1 MSEAVVSHAAA
12 VCATAGVVAP
22 SKVQEWNHG
31 KFLARSLDLPN
42 FPAIWKGEMPNFLN
56 RIDER

>member
-12 VCATAGVVAP
+12 DLATEGVVAP

-31 KFLARSLDLPN
+31 KFLARYDN
-42 FPAIWKGEMPNFLN
+42 LN
-56 RIDER
+56 EFSGNLES

>member
-12 VCATAGVVAP
+12 DLATEGVVP
-22 SKVQEWNHG
+22 PE
-31 KFLARSLDLPN
+31 RPRPN
-42 FPAIWKGEMPNFLN
+42 FPAIWKVETPNFLN